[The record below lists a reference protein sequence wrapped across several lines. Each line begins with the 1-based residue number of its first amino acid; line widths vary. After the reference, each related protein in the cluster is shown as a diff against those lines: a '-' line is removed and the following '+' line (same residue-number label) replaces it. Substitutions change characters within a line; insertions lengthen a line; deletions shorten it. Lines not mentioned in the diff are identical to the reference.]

1 MTCTVNDCHDK
12 NFYVNENVKLSNVNI
27 FKAFNVTASVINKKN
42 KKSIKWKI
50 NNLSFRDSGNGFPNI
65 VHVH

>member
-27 FKAFNVTASVINKKN
+27 FKAFNVTASVINKK
-42 KKSIKWKI
+42 KKKI
-50 NNLSFRDSGNGFPNI
+50 YQMEN
-65 VHVH
+65 